1 MSKSP
6 EVIVIHESVLA
17 SYLKD
22 IGSVGSL
29 TAAVGLGIWLD
40 SAALQWVAGLLWI
53 VMILLASFKSTNDKR
68 MTLADARKR
77 LDEIE
82 AGLK

>member
-1 MSKSP
+1 VSKSP

>member
-1 MSKSP
+1 MTKQT
-6 EVIVIHESVLA
+6 EIIVVHESVLA

-22 IGSVGSL
+22 LASVGSL
-29 TAAVGLGIWLD
+29 MAAVGLGIWLD

>member
-22 IGSVGSL
+22 IGSIVSL
-29 TAAVGLGIWLD
+29 LAAVGLGIWLD

-53 VMILLASFKSTNDKR
+53 VMVLTASVKSMNGNR
-68 MTLADARKR
+68 MTVSDARKKI
-77 LDEIE
+77 DEIE

>member
-1 MSKSP
+1 MSEKT
-6 EVIVIHESVLA
+6 EIIVVHESVLA

-22 IGSVGSL
+22 IASVGSL

-53 VMILLASFKSTNDKR
+53 VMILTASFKTTNDKR
-68 MTLADARKR
+68 MTVVDARKR

>member
-1 MSKSP
+1 MSRAA
-6 EVIVIHESVLA
+6 EVIVVHESVLA

-22 IGSVGSL
+22 IASVGSL

-53 VMILLASFKSTNDKR
+53 VMILSASFKSTNDKR
-68 MTLADARKR
+68 MTVADARKR

-82 AGLK
+82 AALK

>member
-1 MSKSP
+1 MSEKT
-6 EVIVIHESVLA
+6 EIIVVHESVLA

-22 IGSVGSL
+22 IASVGSL

-40 SAALQWVAGLLWI
+40 SSALQWVAGLLWI
-53 VMILLASFKSTNDKR
+53 VIILTVSFKSTNDKR
-68 MTLADARKR
+68 MTIADARKR

-82 AGLK
+82 ARLK